1 MGELIFIRHGQA
13 SFGGEDYDVLSDR
26 GREQSVLTAEY
37 LLKIGVSFTGA
48 YSGTLKRQVD
58 TAEVVLDYM
67 RANAAGIPGLRRV
80 EGLNEYQSDAVMH
93 HYVPLVI
100 QEDRDLRP
108 FLEKIYTDKRS
119 FQHIFNK
126 VMTSW
131 LSDNTN
137 PDGVEGWNRFKERVE
152 DSIKQITGENDKG
165 SRIVIFSSGGV
176 ISAAVHIATGMSPYE
191 SIRMGWGLVNTSI
204 TKFRFGSSGLI
215 LHSFNSYPHLES
227 YRSGE
232 LITYR

>member
-13 SFGGEDYDVLSDR
+13 SFGRGDYDILSDK
-26 GREQSVLTAEY
+26 GRKQSSLTAEY
-37 LLKIGVSFTGA
+37 LLNTGVSFVRA

-67 RANAAGIPGLRRV
+67 RTNTTGIPCLKRDA
-80 EGLNEYQSDAVMH
+80 GLNEYQSDAIMR
-93 HYVPLVI
+93 HYIPLLA
-100 QEDRDLRP
+100 QEDRSLHP

-119 FQHIFNK
+119 FQLVFDR
-126 VMTSW
+126 VMTRW
-131 LSDNTN
+131 LSDDST

-152 DSIKQITGENDKG
+152 DSIKQITDRNDKD
-165 SRIVIFSSGGV
+165 SRIIIFSSGGV
-176 ISAAVHIATGMSPYE
+176 ISVAVHLATGISPYE
-191 SIRMGWGLVNTSI
+191 SIRTGWGLVNTSI